1 MSTSTIQADFLVL
14 RDQCVWTM
22 KCYNNFSDLYEHDE
36 TVDLLRYSAA
46 WFFHDMNI
54 VLQEYCLLQIGKLT
68 DPVRSIGREN
78 STIPNLD
85 ARLLAENLWTHEI
98 ADLSAKLMR
107 YRDIIKDSRNRV
119 IAHAD
124 KETFLQNLTVG
135 AHTEQEMHGFF
146 DNLNAYTD
154 AVGNVLGVGA
164 LCYGTCAA
172 MGDATDLIG
181 LLEDAHCRFAHTSE
195 MSWLA

>member
-1 MSTSTIQADFLVL
+1 MSASTIQEDFLVL
-14 RDQCVWTM
+14 RDQCMWTM
-22 KCYNNFSDLYEHDE
+22 KCYNNFSDLYEHDQ

-54 VLQEYCLLQIGKLT
+54 VLQEYCLLQVGKLT
-68 DPVRSIGREN
+68 DPVRSMVREN

-85 ARLLAENLWTHEI
+85 ARLQAESLWTHEI
-98 ADLSAKLMR
+98 ADFSANIMR

-135 AHTEQEMHGFF
+135 AHAKKEMQDFF
-146 DNLNAYTD
+146 DNLNEYTD
-154 AVGNVLGVGA
+154 AVGNMLGVGA
-164 LCYGTCAA
+164 LDYRVCPG
-172 MGDATDLIG
+172 MGDVTDLVS

-195 MSWLA
+195 MNRLG